1 VPDRARELDD
11 CLRSLDSGV
20 DVVVVDD
27 HSSDPAS
34 VEKVCSAHGATLIRR
49 SVCGGP
55 AAARNTGLQAVHT
68 DLVVFVDSDCI
79 VPEAWLDVLIGHF
92 SDPLA
97 AGVAPRIV
105 NATRL
110 LTLDVMPHHRAADRR
125 AELGP

>member
-1 VPDRARELDD
+1 
-11 CLRSLDSGV
+11 
-20 DVVVVDD
+20 
-27 HSSDPAS
+27 
-34 VEKVCSAHGATLIRR
+34 
-49 SVCGGP
+49 
-55 AAARNTGLQAVHT
+55 VHT

-79 VPEAWLDVLIGHF
+79 VPEGWLDVLIGHF

-110 LTLDVMPHHRAADRR
+110 LTLDVMTHHRAAHHR